1 MALRRSDRL
10 ATKLHGRY
18 LDDYLNIKKIL
29 QTVGSTCVG
38 PFSNTVT
45 PEYKI
50 ESIIKLANLMRR
62 NFAFCLKYEFRFTQ
76 NRHVERFCE
85 MLYKKFFDWIKE
97 ASILDHI
104 YLVRLKTAAKKFR
117 KTYEKIRYANW
128 LFIKSQ
134 FKLDDNVMFIINSYM
149 HCYDKN
155 S

>member
-10 ATKLHGRY
+10 ATKLYVRY
-18 LDDYLNIKKIL
+18 FDDYLNIKKIL

-50 ESIIKLANLMRR
+50 KSIIKLANLMRR
-62 NFAFCLKYEFRFTQ
+62 NFAFCLKYEFHFTQ
-76 NRHVERFCE
+76 NRHVERFGE

-97 ASILDHI
+97 ASVLDHI
-104 YLVRLKTAAKKFR
+104 YIANLQNSAKKFR

-149 HCYDKN
+149 HYYH
-155 S
+155 